1 MLLFISVFFLLFL
14 YLSTH
19 SLSLFCSVFSLY
31 GIHLIC
37 ISFVFLILLVRTVV
51 DSPFSLW
58 FSLVAAIVVCIWLSN
73 IWCWVKFGGVLHS
86 SYSILVD
93 LVTWNE
99 HHWNLCHFWHMV
111 LCATWILTVLTFV
124 LHLFFECDSRY
135 FFFIEI
141 VNDCFITCF
150 DLYRRCFSFNQS
162 CTGAISINSYQQFF
176 SLAQKHC
183 ISYTNHVVFPLFFN
197 IEFVENQI
205 HKSIECIVF
214 FSFCWDDASVRIFVI
229 VHIQLCEP
237 KQIK

>member
-124 LHLFFECDSRY
+124 FRMWQPI
-135 FFFIEI
+135 FFFHWNREW
-141 VNDCFITCF
+141 
-150 DLYRRCFSFNQS
+150 
-162 CTGAISINSYQQFF
+162 
-176 SLAQKHC
+176 
-183 ISYTNHVVFPLFFN
+183 LFYYLFW
-197 IEFVENQI
+197 FV
-205 HKSIECIVF
+205 SALF
-214 FSFCWDDASVRIFVI
+214 
-229 VHIQLCEP
+229 
-237 KQIK
+237 